1 MGSDDISLN
10 GASQYTRAGVAAASL
25 ARALLVEHPGSRL
38 PTVSEFAQE
47 LGTGV
52 GTVQRALKMLE
63 EGGSIRLEPRGRLGT
78 FLADMDRPKLWET
91 SGTGLLLG
99 LMPLPYT
106 RRYEGLATGLRASV
120 EELGVPFSLAFM
132 SGAETRIKALK
143 PGNFSVVSKLAAK
156 RMKRRR
162 SAIREIV
169 DFGPDT
175 FVEGHSLVWATKA
188 KRKHPRVGIDL
199 ESPDQ
204 VEFAEREF
212 GDDAE
217 LIDIPYLQVV
227 DQLRAG
233 AFDVAIWARDA
244 LQDIGDLEV
253 TEFTSE
259 AARAVIPLNTTAV
272 MVAPSSDSLTSAL
285 VENEL
290 DVEQIVR
297 IQREVIDGTR
307 PPRY

>member
-1 MGSDDISLN
+1 MGDDDFSVN
-10 GASQYTRAGVAAASL
+10 GASQYTRAGAAAASL
-25 ARALLVEHPGSRL
+25 ARALLIEHPGNRL
-38 PTVSEFAQE
+38 PTVSEFAKE

-63 EGGSIRLEPRGRLGT
+63 ESGAIRLEPRGRLGT

-91 SGTGLLLG
+91 SGSGLLLG

-156 RMKRRR
+156 RLKRKRA
-162 SAIREIV
+162 AIREIV

-175 FVEGHSLVWATKA
+175 FVEGHSLVWAPKA

-217 LIDIPYLQVV
+217 LIDVPYLQVV

-244 LQDIGDLEV
+244 LRDVGDLEV
-253 TEFTSE
+253 TEFKSD

-272 MVAPSSDSLTSAL
+272 MVASPADTLTSAL

-297 IQREVIDGTR
+297 IQREVVEGTR